1 MKYKAIGFDWG
12 GVLNG
17 RPSKFFTQAACELL
31 GVTHQDYI
39 DAYLKHN
46 EKVNRGDI
54 DWQQLWELVTA
65 DLNKLD
71 KAQEITELSQLYNID
86 NMNPQ
91 VLSLVDKLRG
101 MGYKTGLLSNNTIAR
116 GESLRHQ
123 SLDQHFDVFHISAET
138 RLVKPEPEAF
148 RLFADELSVELSE
161 LVFIDDSEKSLS
173 TSAEC
178 GFTPILFESY
188 EQLTRELTNLG
199 VLPQIE

>member
-148 RLFADELSVELSE
+148 RLFADELSVELDE
-161 LVFIDDSEKSLS
+161 LVELV
-173 TSAEC
+173 
-178 GFTPILFESY
+178 TP
-188 EQLTRELTNLG
+188 
-199 VLPQIE
+199 